1 MLEVQRTRDTME
13 PRYIETI
20 KRMLQLNEWFSLQ
33 CYYTMYAI
41 RPQYFRSPLVHFM
54 TSWARCILWRRNK
67 EEKCDVT
74 LPWWQNFSIS
84 AIFLD
89 RNGHLHCRTMEEKFG
104 LPFCFWVQSCTGKSY
119 LSMLSPYLRDHGLL
133 RSRHSATMA
142 TWCND
147 LSALLRF
154 CNREFKIRRLRSLV
168 PSRPRRFRM
177 WRHLSSLSGKF
188 AYRAWFQAS
197 SGHSDSANRPG
208 YEAGRLRTTNYGW
221 TSVVFCL

>member
-1 MLEVQRTRDTME
+1 ME
-13 PRYIETI
+13 NARGTEEKRYNGTSLHRNHKTNTPV
-20 KRMLQLNEWFSLQ
+20 KRMIFFAMLLHNV
-33 CYYTMYAI
+33 CI

-54 TSWARCILWRRNK
+54 RSWARCILWRRNK

-133 RSRHSATMA
+133 RSRYYATMA
-142 TWCND
+142 TWCSD
-147 LSALLRF
+147 FSAL
-154 CNREFKIRRLRSLV
+154 
-168 PSRPRRFRM
+168 
-177 WRHLSSLSGKF
+177 
-188 AYRAWFQAS
+188 
-197 SGHSDSANRPG
+197 
-208 YEAGRLRTTNYGW
+208 
-221 TSVVFCL
+221 